1 MENKWIPFSLEYII
15 KSSPKILMS
24 YISTPSGLSDWYADN
39 VIIKDGYHQFKWDE
53 DISNGKIITNKNS
66 TKVVIEWMGEWEG
79 EKTEME
85 IVEDEITNEI
95 ALVINDFCKP
105 ENLSDRKMIWDN
117 QIDILNQTIGA

>member
-1 MENKWIPFSLEYII
+1 
-15 KSSPKILMS
+15 
-24 YISTPSGLSDWYADN
+24 
-39 VIIKDGYHQFKWDE
+39 
-53 DISNGKIITNKNS
+53 
-66 TKVVIEWMGEWEG
+66 MGEWEG